1 MGRAGLDTEVFP
13 GFEKQLL
20 SYAEVIVRCGLDLR
34 PGQDVLLADPYEM
47 QGVLPECATLAEA
60 IAESARAA
68 GARSVDTIW
77 ADAALCE
84 AALREWPHR
93 GWLERLEENTRRLE
107 HAVEAGSALV
117 FLFGAGADT
126 GCLYPTTSS
135 ERMRRAAALCYARL
149 VPALMRGATNWT
161 SAAVPH
167 SRWAERMYGDLPAA
181 DRLPSLWAA
190 VLRACRADTV
200 EPVEVWRERAG
211 ELRQIA
217 GRLNDRRARIIRL
230 RGPGTDI
237 SASLPVGHRWCT
249 ASLVTAAGSVFL
261 PNIPTEEVFTAPIAS
276 SVEGKLRVAR
286 PVRWGGALM
295 VGVEFEFRGGRVV
308 RARAER
314 GADALASLLA
324 TDPGAA
330 CLGEIAIVP
339 GISPAGLVDRP
350 FGHVLL
356 DENSSTHVAL
366 GDAYSFCAEE
376 GAAGLN
382 RSMIHVDMPVAAECC
397 FD

>member
-1 MGRAGLDTEVFP
+1 
-13 GFEKQLL
+13 
-20 SYAEVIVRCGLDLR
+20 
-34 PGQDVLLADPYEM
+34 
-47 QGVLPECATLAEA
+47 
-60 IAESARAA
+60 
-68 GARSVDTIW
+68 
-77 ADAALCE
+77 
-84 AALREWPHR
+84 
-93 GWLERLEENTRRLE
+93 
-107 HAVEAGSALV
+107 
-117 FLFGAGADT
+117 
-126 GCLYPTTSS
+126 
-135 ERMRRAAALCYARL
+135 
-149 VPALMRGATNWT
+149 
-161 SAAVPH
+161 
-167 SRWAERMYGDLPAA
+167 
-181 DRLPSLWAA
+181 
-190 VLRACRADTV
+190 
-200 EPVEVWRERAG
+200 
-211 ELRQIA
+211 
-217 GRLNDRRARIIRL
+217 
-230 RGPGTDI
+230 
-237 SASLPVGHRWCT
+237 
-249 ASLVTAAGSVFL
+249 
-261 PNIPTEEVFTAPIAS
+261 
-276 SVEGKLRVAR
+276 
-286 PVRWGGALM
+286 M